1 MASKVICQFYC
12 FHTSGGE
19 RTFAVSTDLFEHAID
34 NDLHGPESGREIHH
48 QLLYGNENGGY
59 PSYIDFPVFY
69 RGFTGSRM
77 CDMLDM
83 RYDGNCFLI
92 SDRMKLLLEENLITG
107 WKCFPVLLFDKK
119 GNEITGYNGFTVI
132 GRGGEMDF
140 LLPPERIPFGED
152 HSYVHWRKEQWDGS
166 DIFRIYPNYLVI
178 TSRTKDLLKKNKIT
192 SAEYRPLSDWVTII
206 E

>member
-1 MASKVICQFYC
+1 MASKVRCQF
-12 FHTSGGE
+12 FNFSTTGGE
-19 RTFAVSTDLFEHAID
+19 RTYAVSPDLFEHAIN

-48 QLLYGNENGGY
+48 QLLYGNDDGGY
-59 PSYIDFPVFY
+59 PSYIDFPVVY
-69 RGFTGSRM
+69 RHFEGNRM

-92 SDRMKLLLEENLITG
+92 SDRMKLLLEENHITG

-119 GNEITGYNGFTVI
+119 GNEITGYHGFTVI

-140 LLPPERIPFGED
+140 LLPPEQIPYGED
-152 HSYVHWRKEQWDGS
+152 RSYVHWRKEQWDGS

-178 TSRTKDLLKKNKIT
+178 TSRTKDLLKKNRIT
-192 SAEYRPLSDWVTII
+192 SAEYSPLTERVNII

>member
-1 MASKVICQFYC
+1 MASKVLCPFFC
-12 FHTSGGE
+12 FSTTGGE
-19 RTFAVSTDLFEHAID
+19 RTFAVTPDLFEHAVD
-34 NDLHGPESGREIHH
+34 NDLHGPESGRDIHH

-192 SAEYRPLSDWVTII
+192 SAEYSPLTERVTII